1 MQKIEF
7 EKKVMDVYN
16 SENSNLYEPEI
27 DDLWFLYS
35 LIKDKCV
42 TSILE

>member
-1 MQKIEF
+1 MQRIEF
-7 EKKVMDVYN
+7 EKKVMGVYN

-35 LIKDKCV
+35 LIKDK
-42 TSILE
+42 